1 MRNFINIFMKYFNFF
16 IGILNVLIIFLIVL
30 FLFKNGL
37 SFFKEYSIVRFL
49 IGFEWISLSN
59 KYGLLPLLVGSLWT
73 SLIAIAVAV
82 PLSLIVAI
90 YIAEYSSPK
99 IQTFLKI
106 TIEIMAAI
114 PSVVLGFIGLYV
126 LSGPL
131 KTFFN
136 LNTGLTALTGGLMLA
151 FMSIPTIVSITDDA
165 LRSLDPSYK
174 EAAFALG
181 GNKLET
187 IFKILLPASFSG
199 IFAGIMLGFGRI
211 IGETMTVL
219 MVTGNSPIMATS
231 PLSSVR
237 TLTATIASEMGEVVQ
252 GGTHYHALF
261 AIGIILFLIS
271 FITNSTGEYFITKS
285 KKNMGR

>member
-16 IGILNVLIIFLIVL
+16 IGILNILIIFLIVL

-37 SFFKEYSIVRFL
+37 SFFKEYSIVKFL
-49 IGFEWISLSN
+49 SGFEWISLSN

-99 IQTFLKI
+99 IQTFLKV

-211 IGETMTVL
+211 IGNYDCSY
-219 MVTGNSPIMATS
+219 GN
-231 PLSSVR
+231 R
-237 TLTATIASEMGEVVQ
+237 
-252 GGTHYHALF
+252 
-261 AIGIILFLIS
+261 
-271 FITNSTGEYFITKS
+271 
-285 KKNMGR
+285 

>member
-1 MRNFINIFMKYFNFF
+1 MRSFINTFMKYFNFF
-16 IGILNVLIIFLIVL
+16 IGFLNVLIVALIIL

-37 SFFKEYSIVRFL
+37 NFFTEYSIVKFL
-49 IGFEWISLSN
+49 FGFEWISLSN

-73 SLIAIAVAV
+73 SLIAMAIAV

-99 IQTFLKI
+99 IQSFLKI
-106 TIEIMAAI
+106 TIEIMSAI

-131 KTFFN
+131 KTLFN

-187 IFKILLPASFSG
+187 IFKVLLPASFSG
-199 IFAGIMLGFGRI
+199 ILAGIMLGFGRI

-252 GGTHYHALF
+252 GGVHYHALF

-271 FITNSTGEYFITKS
+271 FITNSAGEYFITKS
-285 KKNMGR
+285 RKNMGR

>member
-1 MRNFINIFMKYFNFF
+1 MRSFINTFMKYFNFF
-16 IGILNVLIIFLIVL
+16 IGFLNVLIVALIIL

-37 SFFKEYSIVRFL
+37 NFFTEYSIVKFL
-49 IGFEWISLSN
+49 FGFEWISLSN

-73 SLIAIAVAV
+73 SLIAMAIAV

-99 IQTFLKI
+99 IQSFLKI
-106 TIEIMAAI
+106 TIEIMSAI

-131 KTFFN
+131 KTLFN

-151 FMSIPTIVSITDDA
+151 FMSIPTIVSITDDT

-181 GNKLET
+181 GNQLET
-187 IFKILLPASFSG
+187 IFKVLLPASFSG
-199 IFAGIMLGFGRI
+199 ILAGIMLGFGRI

-252 GGTHYHALF
+252 GGVHYHALF

-271 FITNSTGEYFITKS
+271 FITNSAGEYFITKS
-285 KKNMGR
+285 RKNMGR